1 MRQGDFVTRIS
12 YGGDV
17 VFRIERIEHLK
28 AILRG
33 VDFRLLADAPL
44 TDLTKTNP
52 KETLDHPRSS
62 SPEFRES
69 LRRLAVSQVQLQEKN
84 QIAVNHKQKSQ
95 PAHNSYFE
103 VPGRVLHLDGDPSYL
118 RKSMQLYGELR
129 VPAEGFFIP
138 EAQMAE
144 ALQRLLP
151 QYKPD
156 IVVITGHDGILK
168 NRQSMSPSNLSS
180 YKNSQNFVNA
190 VRVARQYERNRDSLI
205 IVAGACQSHFEALL
219 RAGANFAS
227 SPARIL
233 IHALDPLC
241 IAAKLSYTP
250 TRETISMLD
259 IMDLTVTGLEGLG
272 GVETRGSYRM
282 GVPGIQHTEESV

>member
-1 MRQGDFVTRIS
+1 MRQGDFVTRKS

-17 VFRIERIEHLK
+17 MFKIERIEQLK

-33 VDFRLLADAPL
+33 VDYRLLADAPL
-44 TDLTKTNP
+44 VDLTISNP
-52 KETLDHPRSS
+52 TDVMDHPRSS

-84 QIAVNHKQKSQ
+84 QLSINHKQNTNKT
-95 PAHNSYFE
+95 YFE
-103 VPGRVLHLDGDPSYL
+103 VPGKVLHLDGDPTYL
-118 RKSMQLYGELR
+118 RKSMQIYGELR
-129 VPAEGFFIP
+129 VPAEGFYIP
-138 EAQMAE
+138 EAQMAD
-144 ALQRLLP
+144 ALHRLLP
-151 QYKPD
+151 QIRPD

-168 NRQSMSPSNLSS
+168 QRKGGGPSNLTS

-190 VRVARQYERNRDSLI
+190 VQIARQYERNRDSMI

-241 IAAKLSYTP
+241 IAAKLSYTSVKD
-250 TRETISMLD
+250 TISMLD
-259 IMDLTVTGLEGLG
+259 IVDLTVTGLDGLG

-282 GVPGIQHTEESV
+282 GVPGIQHTEDHV

>member
-17 VFRIERIEHLK
+17 MFKIERIEQLK

-33 VDFRLLADAPL
+33 VDYRLLADAPL
-44 TDLTKTNP
+44 TDLTLTKSA
-52 KETLDHPRSS
+52 ETLDHPRSS

-84 QIAVNHKQKSQ
+84 QLAINQKQKPQ
-95 PAHNSYFE
+95 HNSYFE
-103 VPGRVLHLDGDPSYL
+103 VPGKVLHLDGDPSYL
-118 RKSMQLYGELR
+118 RKCMQLYGELR
-129 VPAEGFFIP
+129 VPAEGFYVP
-138 EAQMAE
+138 EMQMAE
-144 ALQRLLP
+144 ALKRLLP
-151 QYKPD
+151 QIKPD
-156 IVVITGHDGILK
+156 ILVITGHDGILK
-168 NRQSMSPSNLSS
+168 NRQGNGLHNLSS

-190 VRVARQYERNRDSLI
+190 VQVARQYERNRDALI

-241 IAAKLSYTP
+241 IAAKLSYTSA
-250 TRETISMLD
+250 RETISMLE
-259 IMDLTVTGLEGLG
+259 IMDLTVTGLDGLG

-282 GVPGIQHTEESV
+282 GVPGIQHTEEPV